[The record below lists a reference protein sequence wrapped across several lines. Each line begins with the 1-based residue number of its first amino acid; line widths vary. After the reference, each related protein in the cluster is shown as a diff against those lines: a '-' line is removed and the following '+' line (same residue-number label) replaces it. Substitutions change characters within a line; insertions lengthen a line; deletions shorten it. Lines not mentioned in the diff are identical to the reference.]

1 MATKEATM
9 PQSEPRLPTDRAF
22 VVRFQAPP
30 PGAPLV
36 WEGRV
41 EHLASYQVARF
52 HSSEELL
59 AFMSRALA
67 DAQARQDEEGIC
79 LP

>member
-1 MATKEATM
+1 MVSKDATM
-9 PQSEPRLPTDRAF
+9 PQSEPLLPTDRAF
-22 VVRFQAPP
+22 VVRFQAQPR
-30 PGAPLV
+30 GAPLA

-52 HSSEELL
+52 HSLEELL
-59 AFMSRALA
+59 AFMRRALA
-67 DAQARQDEEGIC
+67 DVSSRHDEEGRG

>member
-1 MATKEATM
+1 MARKEATM

-22 VVRFQAPP
+22 VVRFQAQS
-30 PGAPLV
+30 PGASLA

-52 HSSEELL
+52 HSVEELL
-59 AFMSRALA
+59 AFMSRALV
-67 DAQARQDEEGIC
+67 DAQARQDEENTC